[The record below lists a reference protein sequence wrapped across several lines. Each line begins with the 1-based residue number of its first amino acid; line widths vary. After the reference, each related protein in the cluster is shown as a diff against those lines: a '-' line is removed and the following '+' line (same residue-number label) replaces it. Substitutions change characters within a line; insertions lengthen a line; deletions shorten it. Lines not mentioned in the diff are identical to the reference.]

1 MSGPFTIS
9 STLPHVLELDMRILS
24 HFMVPSS
31 IFFISFGLG
40 AVYHKTE
47 AHIVMKGTSRVS
59 ATSFY
64 SNLNLHTHLKGVEI
78 LRRWSAND
86 SCPAHVYVRMISNK

>member
-59 ATSFY
+59 ATFF
-64 SNLNLHTHLKGVEI
+64 LFEFEF
-78 LRRWSAND
+78 
-86 SCPAHVYVRMISNK
+86 AHPSQRSRNPSEMVCK